1 MGPYELRSLVQD
13 ELPQEGVTMPR
24 RLWKMLREPRV
35 LTAIFGVSW
44 VVVIHIGLSALL
56 NPPAT
61 ISNEIGDILTFI
73 WGCFLLIG
81 GVGGFVGCVLIPEP
95 WWRWVEQY
103 SIYVAGLGIIIYSVV
118 VVYLHLTTGESRL
131 VQGGFIVLG
140 LLLLIIRRILISD
153 RMVQYWR
160 RLHGDLG

>member
-1 MGPYELRSLVQD
+1 
-13 ELPQEGVTMPR
+13 
-24 RLWKMLREPRV
+24 
-35 LTAIFGVSW
+35 
-44 VVVIHIGLSALL
+44 
-56 NPPAT
+56 
-61 ISNEIGDILTFI
+61 
-73 WGCFLLIG
+73 
-81 GVGGFVGCVLIPEP
+81 
-95 WWRWVEQY
+95 
-103 SIYVAGLGIIIYSVV
+103 VV